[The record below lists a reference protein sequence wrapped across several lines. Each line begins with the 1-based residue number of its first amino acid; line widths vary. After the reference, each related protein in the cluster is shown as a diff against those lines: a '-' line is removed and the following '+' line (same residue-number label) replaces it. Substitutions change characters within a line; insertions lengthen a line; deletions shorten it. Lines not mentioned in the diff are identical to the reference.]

1 LCPFALAINR
11 SDEALVIELVED
23 GRHASPPRSVHQHT
37 KLFGATTNEMQE
49 IMTIQIVVVKFRLQS
64 EFWLEERIS
73 ARANHRPPTITA
85 SINHRTIIVH
95 QQPGSHL

>member
-1 LCPFALAINR
+1 
-11 SDEALVIELVED
+11 
-23 GRHASPPRSVHQHT
+23 
-37 KLFGATTNEMQE
+37 MQE